1 MRRLS
6 APGIPIGTRT
16 SLRLLAC
23 AAIVTALAAC
33 AANER
38 QVSMEY
44 SGAVVKDKTLALIGV
59 DSSRVVVKNP
69 RELSAAFPRTP
80 AEPVNAVLAKE
91 FSDYFCNGLAQS
103 IEYAKPV
110 RAPDSLAEPPEDQR
124 ITFARKAG
132 GGLPA
137 FAYRIP
143 TREYLH
149 AHGIDADLVLVVNAL
164 QSSQY
169 VVDIVAPKV
178 GGTMK
183 ESYLVVEGWYMVWDY
198 DKNKPVAYGR
208 FRPSRLYKAELDT
221 GDWMMAFDRSVRMV
235 MESSPFRGPNW
246 YRKQNP

>member
-1 MRRLS
+1 LAVAVMLS
-6 APGIPIGTRT
+6 A
-16 SLRLLAC
+16 C
-23 AAIVTALAAC
+23 ATP
-33 AANER
+33 ER
-38 QVSMEY
+38 QLSMEY
-44 SGAVVKDKTLALIGV
+44 SSASVKDKTLALIGV

-69 RELSAAFPRTP
+69 RELSAAFPRSP
-80 AEPVNAVLAKE
+80 AEPGNAVLAKE
-91 FSDYFCNGLAQS
+91 FSDYFCNGLSQS

-110 RAPDSLAEPPEDQR
+110 RVADSLAEPPEDQR
-124 ITFARKAG
+124 ITFSRKAG

-137 FAYRIP
+137 FGYRIP

-183 ESYLVVEGWYMVWDY
+183 ESYLVVEGWYIVWDY
-198 DKNKPVAYGR
+198 AKGRPVAYGR
-208 FRPSRLYKAELDT
+208 FRPTQPYKVELDT
-221 GDWMMAFDRSVRMV
+221 GEWMKAFDRSVRMV

-246 YRKQNP
+246 YRKQ